1 MRGRSLLK
9 MQMDLTAS
17 ELGYLWSMYQ
27 SLSMNM
33 CILKYFDQI
42 VEDDEIK
49 GLNKEILAWCLT
61 AQGEITT
68 IMNNEKFPIP
78 VAFTD
83 QDVNLK
89 AGKLFTEPLILYY
102 HWFVSKGNLN
112 YSSIALNT
120 IAREDIF
127 ALFKRFNTESLEMLD
142 KARSLLLEKGLWIRS
157 PYIPIPIEVQFVQKQ
172 SYLTK
177 WLGEH
182 RPLTG
187 QEISMIFYNTL
198 TNEVGL
204 TVMKGFIQVTDDEP
218 FKSYMIKGKEL
229 ATKHMNTLSEIFKKE
244 EISTPGAWSVSTT
257 SSKTAP
263 FSTKLM
269 ISLINFLNS
278 QGIANYGVALTSSMR
293 SDIFRTFT
301 SLMADVARYTEDG
314 ANIMIEHGW
323 FESPPQAPKLT

>member
-1 MRGRSLLK
+1 MK
-9 MQMDLTAS
+9 VEYANCLTAS
-17 ELGYLWSMYQ
+17 EQGYLWSMYQ

-33 CILKYFDQI
+33 CILKYFDQV
-42 VEDDEIK
+42 VEDEEIK
-49 GLNKEILAWCLT
+49 KLNSDLLAGCVST
-61 AQGEITT
+61 QGELTT
-68 IMNNEKFPIP
+68 IMNHEGFPIP
-78 VAFTD
+78 VAFSD
-83 QDVNLK
+83 QDVNLQ

-102 HWFVSKGNLN
+102 HWFFSKGNLN

-120 IAREDIF
+120 IAREDVF
-127 ALFKRFNTESLEMLD
+127 ALFKRLNNEALERLD
-142 KARSLLLEKGLWIRS
+142 QARKLLLEKGLWIRS
-157 PYIPIPIEVQFVQKQ
+157 PYIPIPKEVQFVQKQ

-187 QEISMIFYNTL
+187 QEISMIFYNIL
-198 TNEVGL
+198 TNEIGL

-218 FKSYMIKGKEL
+218 FKSYLSRGKEI
-229 ATKHMNTLSEIFKKE
+229 AAKHMNTLSEIFQKE

-269 ISLINFLNS
+269 ISLVNFLNS
-278 QGIANYGVALTSSMR
+278 QGIANYGVALTTAMR
-293 SDIFRTFT
+293 SDIYRTFIT
-301 SLMADVARYTEDG
+301 LMADVSRYTEDG
-314 ANIMIEHGW
+314 ANLLIEHGW